1 MNDLIL
7 LRAFSQYY
15 ARSTI
20 NCQTGRFIRLSLLA
34 NIARRKE
41 NTYGHFSKL
50 SGRVIKIYKCK
61 QQMHLD
67 IDEERFVLSDCIRS
81 RLNEVDAEN
90 DRFQLIENDKVVVE
104 FVRKRPIEADP
115 TMMVSEEDFDFMLFV
130 NNVVNDKR
138 RQQRMYL
145 LE

>member
-1 MNDLIL
+1 
-7 LRAFSQYY
+7 
-15 ARSTI
+15 
-20 NCQTGRFIRLSLLA
+20 
-34 NIARRKE
+34 
-41 NTYGHFSKL
+41 
-50 SGRVIKIYKCK
+50 
-61 QQMHLD
+61 MHLD